1 MRSMRKSLVLALL
14 ALAMVPRGAPGGTI
28 PAFVQA
34 NDGART
40 NGDSFTIRG
49 LIDATGSDPV
59 GDGVAGGATV
69 SMFQAS
75 STGGAFTGY
84 DEIDSLNF
92 TASDCREA
100 NGGLSLYCKDA
111 TTGSTLRV
119 RGTSAQPDSFR
130 MVANVRG

>member
-1 MRSMRKSLVLALL
+1 MPGVS
-14 ALAMVPRGAPGGTI
+14 GAGRE

-34 NDGART
+34 KYGART

-100 NGGLSLYCKDA
+100 NGGLSLYLSLIHISEP
-111 TTGSTLRV
+111 TR
-119 RGTSAQPDSFR
+119 PY
-130 MVANVRG
+130 